1 MMEATTLQSSFFS
14 SCIGAT
20 TFSGLSISEPKVAVA
35 PAVPY
40 ARRQNVIATRA
51 STSSTEGPAFQSDS
65 PSGRPAWQTTNPRRR
80 ERRKTRRSS
89 SAATPAFSS
98 DTKSRVPKDESNGA
112 AQNGSGVSSFNVDSS
127 TTLFSFGEEPDADD
141 GHDSSDSEGKLGKS
155 SARKEKPVE
164 SSSENPKEEIVAIKE
179 KVSILESE
187 VEAERKRAKV
197 LKDQVSDRRRLKA
210 LHVHVSRT
218 NSAAFE

>member
-1 MMEATTLQSSFFS
+1 MMEATTLQSSFLS

-20 TFSGLSISEPKVAVA
+20 TFSGLSISEPKAAVA

-40 ARRQNVIATRA
+40 ARRQNEIATRA
-51 STSSTEGPAFQSDS
+51 SRSSSDLAFQSKS
-65 PSGRPAWQTTNPRRR
+65 HSRRPAWQTTNPRRR
-80 ERRKTRRSS
+80 ERRKTCRSS

-98 DTKSRVPKDESNGA
+98 DTKSRVPTDETNGA

-127 TTLFSFGEEPDADD
+127 TTLFTFGEEPDADD
-141 GHDSSDSEGKLGKS
+141 GSDSEGKLGKS
-155 SARKEKPVE
+155 GAKKEKPVK

-197 LKDQVSDRRRLKA
+197 LKDQVSD
-210 LHVHVSRT
+210 
-218 NSAAFE
+218 

>member
-1 MMEATTLQSSFFS
+1 MMEATTLQSSFLS

-20 TFSGLSISEPKVAVA
+20 TFSGLSISEPKAAVA

-51 STSSTEGPAFQSDS
+51 SRSSAEGLAFQSES
-65 PSGRPAWQTTNPRRR
+65 PSRRPAWQTTNPRRR

-98 DTKSRVPKDESNGA
+98 DTKSRVPADETNGA

-141 GHDSSDSEGKLGKS
+141 GSDSEGKLGKS
-155 SARKEKPVE
+155 GAKKEKPVK
-164 SSSENPKEEIVAIKE
+164 SGSENPKEEIVAIKE

-197 LKDQVSDRRRLKA
+197 LKDQVSD
-210 LHVHVSRT
+210 
-218 NSAAFE
+218 